1 MSKKID
7 FGEDEV
13 FIKNYQE
20 LKSSRKMGE
29 LYNCS
34 KKTILNHAK
43 KIKFDVNKIPRNF
56 KLNEEDK
63 ERIKSLYNEKTSNE
77 LAKEYNVSR
86 GMITKI
92 WYDSKLIGKEIS
104 NNISEIDMTGQKIG
118 KWTVLFKTN
127 KRNTGGVI
135 Y

>member
-1 MSKKID
+1 MSKKND

-43 KIKFDVNKIPRNF
+43 K
-56 KLNEEDK
+56 
-63 ERIKSLYNEKTSNE
+63 
-77 LAKEYNVSR
+77 
-86 GMITKI
+86 
-92 WYDSKLIGKEIS
+92 
-104 NNISEIDMTGQKIG
+104 
-118 KWTVLFKTN
+118 
-127 KRNTGGVI
+127 
-135 Y
+135 